1 MRALLRLVL
10 IFYLYVRVRLHWAQ
24 RGRRDS
30 AEDRLHRANQS
41 LGAVEMSMTAEAAK
55 EGTNT
60 GTTARQAKQRQW
72 TAQGRKAGTGNL
84 SRHDR

>member
-60 GTTARQAKQRQW
+60 GTTLSQAK
-72 TAQGRKAGTGNL
+72 AAVDCPGKKGRHGQPLAP
-84 SRHDR
+84 R